1 MVGCNTKSLVIID
14 VVVSYVFFF
23 SRVSMLISIFF
34 LITLANIDIIY
45 YKIPNIFIN

>member
-23 SRVSMLISIFF
+23 KSFHANIHIFF
-34 LITLANIDIIY
+34 DNAC
-45 YKIPNIFIN
+45 